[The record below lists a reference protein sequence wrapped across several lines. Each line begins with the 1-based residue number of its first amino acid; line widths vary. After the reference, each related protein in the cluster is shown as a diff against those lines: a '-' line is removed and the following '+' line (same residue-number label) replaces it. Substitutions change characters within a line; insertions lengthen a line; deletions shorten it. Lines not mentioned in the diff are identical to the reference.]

1 MKLRIFVMI
10 VAVSIAACGGGGS
23 DGGAFS
29 DSANASS
36 EAKIELLPK
45 KNGKNIADRKF
56 IKQQVVAERV
66 VRKIVDAYHFVDVGK
81 SSQIGHE
88 MHNSE
93 TPHLQLR
100 QGMEY
105 LKTRAREEDDQ
116 LWSKKYVVATYIY
129 ILNKL
134 PNYNFQ
140 LPFKK
145 ERAFLPLE
153 KIEKEEIEFAKRV
166 IVFFQ
171 QKADKKCPEPIGLR
185 YFEENDPEFNEDNG
199 NQRGWYIIRNKSWR
213 ALDSQNSD
221 TQAHINW
228 LQQNE
233 EAIDSIIYFKADE
246 LNELEKAVRNLTNK
260 VLPE

>member
-1 MKLRIFVMI
+1 MKLCIFVMI

-36 EAKIELLPK
+36 EAETELLPK

-66 VRKIVDAYHFVDVGK
+66 VRKIFDAYHFVDIGK
-81 SSQIGHE
+81 SSQVGHE

-153 KIEKEEIEFAKRV
+153 KIEKEEIECAKRV

-171 QKADKKCPEPIGLR
+171 QKSR
-185 YFEENDPEFNEDNG
+185 
-199 NQRGWYIIRNKSWR
+199 
-213 ALDSQNSD
+213 
-221 TQAHINW
+221 
-228 LQQNE
+228 
-233 EAIDSIIYFKADE
+233 
-246 LNELEKAVRNLTNK
+246 
-260 VLPE
+260 